1 MKNKIM
7 HKFFLVIE
15 IILLVVTIT
24 VVVCSPNWLK
34 NFIQTSTYYSAE
46 FPALMQLDLFGYPF

>member
-1 MKNKIM
+1 M
-7 HKFFLVIE
+7 HKFFLAIE

-34 NFIQTSTYYSAE
+34 NFIQASTYYWVE
-46 FPALMQLDLFGYPF
+46 FPALMQLDLFGYLF